1 MPNYDASTD
10 TWSLVD
16 FSTSAASV
24 DLVSDLLW
32 GLGVVAI
39 EEISNV
45 DGSVTLRTSMG
56 NDPAAAI
63 STVSAAFPGMVVA
76 RLEIARSIAD
86 TWREHA
92 SPTHVV
98 DDIWLV
104 PAWVPVPEG
113 ARGILLEPLDTF
125 GLGNHPTTVLALE
138 LALEHAD
145 LSGTVFDL
153 GCGSGVLAV
162 AASKLRGAVCEV
174 YDIAENSRQ
183 AVALNADLNGI
194 AAPTWVHERPSRPV
208 GTVLAN
214 ILAPVLIDLAPT
226 IIGSTEPG
234 GHMVLSGMRSDQID
248 RVLNAYIGTR
258 EIARRERDG
267 WVATVLTRAR

>member
-1 MPNYDASTD
+1 MPNFDASTD

-16 FSTSAASV
+16 FTTSSASV
-24 DLVSDLLW
+24 ELMSDLLW

-39 EEISNV
+39 EEIAND

-56 NDPAAAI
+56 DDPTAAI
-63 STVSAAFPGMVVA
+63 TKVSSAYPGAVIA

-92 SPTHVV
+92 APTHVV

-138 LALEHAD
+138 LALAHAD
-145 LSGTVFDL
+145 LRGTVFDI

-162 AASKLRGAVCEV
+162 AATKLCGAVCEV
-174 YDIAENSRQ
+174 YDIAENSRK
-183 AVALNADLNGI
+183 AVALNAELNGV
-194 AAPTWVHERPSRPV
+194 AAPTWVHERPSQPAD
-208 GTVLAN
+208 TVLAN
-214 ILAPVLIDLAPT
+214 ILAPVLVDLAPT
-226 IIGSTEPG
+226 IIESTAPG
-234 GHMVLSGMRSDQID
+234 GHMVLSGMRTDQVD
-248 RVLNAYIGTR
+248 RVLDAYVGTR

-267 WVATVLTRAR
+267 WAATVLMRSR